1 MNDWEILQSQNR
13 MHTGFYIMRYPPC
26 AASVAKPWGN
36 HYDASTFFSFV
47 TILYQYREVKGTQD
61 VIGCGILWDWFLIY
75 CTVLYISFWQFH
87 EIVTVHLQIHIG
99 AQTNS
104 RHLSVDIFKCIFFN
118 KNVWL
123 SIKISVTFVA
133 KGPINNIPALDK
145 IMASSLPD
153 DEIVWNICVTRP
165 QWITNCY
172 HGTAITNTR

>member
-87 EIVTVHLQIHIG
+87 EIVWQCIYKFTSGPRRI
-99 AQTNS
+99 AA
-104 RHLSVDIFKCIFFN
+104 IFQATFSNAFSLMKMYEFRLKFQLRLLLRVQLTIF
-118 KNVWL
+118 
-123 SIKISVTFVA
+123 
-133 KGPINNIPALDK
+133 
-145 IMASSLPD
+145 
-153 DEIVWNICVTRP
+153 
-165 QWITNCY
+165 QHWI
-172 HGTAITNTR
+172 R